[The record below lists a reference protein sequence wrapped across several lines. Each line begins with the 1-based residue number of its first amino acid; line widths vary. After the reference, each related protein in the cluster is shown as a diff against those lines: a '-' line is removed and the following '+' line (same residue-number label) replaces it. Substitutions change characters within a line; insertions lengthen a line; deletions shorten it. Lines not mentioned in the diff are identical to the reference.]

1 MHDVEATPPSAAVL
15 VGGSGFVGSATA
27 AALRV
32 AGCAV
37 TVVDVVPPPDR
48 ALDAGVEWRR
58 CDLLVDDIELPD
70 GDVVLF
76 VGNGDPRTRWRW
88 HQPLQT
94 VVTTGRLAPSLA
106 GRDVT
111 LCSTLEVYGSAPAP
125 LTEHSPNVL
134 PWDDDQLWKW
144 LDRGRP
150 LFDRPCP
157 PWTAAEWCRELLA
170 ADPTGRWMYG
180 MAKRAQELLVAE
192 AVGENRLTVL
202 RLANTVGAGQERVV
216 SRLARRADDG
226 RTLEVSHPVL
236 RSFLP
241 ADHVARVFLG
251 APGPGTYIVGSESVE
266 LMSIAEHLVGSV
278 GHARSAP
285 PEDEADTAVG
295 DPAVADTAVADPAV
309 ADTAAADRRPKVI
322 GVPPGPQDSCGDVRA
337 TALDALGLGVGHWST
352 WIDDAVRSILDPAAA
367 EIHPPVGVVVPPRC
381 VSPDVV
387 THRQQSALWSGAV
400 KHGNQWSTE
409 LEEQLTKELAIG
421 ADRQLLA
428 TTSGTDA
435 LRIMCG
441 AICGPASPGQVVAL
455 PSYTFPATAEVVAQ
469 LGYLIRFV
477 DVDPVH
483 WTMDAASLA
492 AALEPGDVAAV
503 VAVDTF
509 GNPVDYPALQQVCDR
524 AGVPLLADSAAAL
537 GSRVGEDPVGTQA
550 VAHSFSMSF
559 AKVLSAGGA
568 GGAVVLPTDVD
579 PNGPFGWTRSA
590 LMNELHAI
598 VALDQLEVLGE
609 LVDRRNRNADLYSA
623 AAAHLGLDHQR
634 ARPGTR
640 HSWVHFV
647 LRIPGGTARRDQ
659 VSSELAAL
667 GVGTKAYFDPLHRDT
682 AYDCLRVDGPELSV
696 TDELGD
702 QSLAV
707 PMSSELN
714 DEAIDRICIVLD
726 RVLG

>member
-1 MHDVEATPPSAAVL
+1 MGCTPPRAAVL

-27 AALRV
+27 AALRD

-37 TVVDVVPPPDR
+37 TVVDVAPPPDR
-48 ALDAGVEWRR
+48 ALDAGAEWRR
-58 CDLLVDDIELPD
+58 CDLLVDDIDLPP

-76 VGNGDPRTRWRW
+76 VGNGDPRTRWQW

-94 VVTTGRLAPSLA
+94 VVTTGRLGPSLA
-106 GRDVT
+106 GRNVT
-111 LCSTLEVYGSAPAP
+111 LCSTLEVYGAAPAP
-125 LTEHSPNVL
+125 LTEQSPHVL
-134 PWDDDQLWKW
+134 PWNDEQLWSW
-144 LDRGRP
+144 LERGRP

-157 PWTAAEWCRELLA
+157 PWTAAGWCRELLA
-170 ADPTGRWMYG
+170 ADPTGRWVYG
-180 MAKRAQELLVAE
+180 LAKRAQELLVTE
-192 AVGENRLTVL
+192 AVGEDRLTVL

-216 SRLARRADDG
+216 SRLARRAAAG
-226 RTLEVSHPVL
+226 RTLEVSHPVV

-251 APGPGTYIVGSESVE
+251 APGPGTFIVGSASVE
-266 LMSIAEHLVGSV
+266 LMAIAEQLVDSV
-278 GHARSAP
+278 GEGRPS
-285 PEDEADTAVG
+285 V
-295 DPAVADTAVADPAV
+295 VAMEV
-309 ADTAAADRRPKVI
+309 
-322 GVPPGPQDSCGDVRA
+322 GPQDSCGEVQA
-337 TALDALGLGVGHWST
+337 TALDPLGLGVGPWST
-352 WIDDAVRSILDPAAA
+352 WIDDAVQSILDPAAVQ
-367 EIHPPVGVVVPPRC
+367 IHPPVGVVVPPRC

-387 THRQQSALWSGAV
+387 TSRQQSALWSGAV

-409 LEEQLTKELAIG
+409 LEERLTKELAIG

-441 AICGPASPGQVVAL
+441 AVCGPAAPGQVVAL

-469 LGYLIRFV
+469 LGYRIRFV
-477 DVDPVH
+477 DVDPIH
-483 WTMDAASLA
+483 WTMDPTSLA
-492 AALEPGDVAAV
+492 AALSPGDVAAV

-509 GNPVDYPALQQVCDR
+509 GNPVDYAALQQECDL

-537 GSRVGEDPVGTQA
+537 GSRIGEDPVGTQA
-550 VAHSFSMSF
+550 VGHSFSMSF

-568 GGAVVLPTDVD
+568 GGAVVLPADVETD
-579 PNGPFGWTRSA
+579 GPYGWTRSA

-609 LVDRRNRNADLYSA
+609 LVDRRNRNAELYSA
-623 AAAHLGLDHQR
+623 AAARLGLDHQR
-634 ARPGTR
+634 TRPGAR

-647 LRIPGGTARRDQ
+647 LRIPGGTQRRDR
-659 VSSELAAL
+659 VSAELAAL
-667 GVGTKAYFDPLHRDT
+667 GVGTKAYFDPLHRD
-682 AYDCLRVDGPELSV
+682 AAFDRVRVEGPELTV

>member
-1 MHDVEATPPSAAVL
+1 MHDVELTPPRSAVL
-15 VGGSGFVGSATA
+15 VGGSGFVGTATA

-70 GDVVLF
+70 GDIVLF

-94 VVTTGRLAPSLA
+94 VVTTGRLAPNLA

-125 LTEHSPNVL
+125 LTEQSPNVL
-134 PWDDDQLWKW
+134 PWNDDQLWNW

-170 ADPTGRWMYG
+170 ADPTGRWVYA

-192 AVGENRLTVL
+192 AVGEDRLTVL

-216 SRLARRADDG
+216 SRLARRAAAG

-251 APGPGTYIVGSESVE
+251 APGPGTYIAGSESVE

-278 GHARSAP
+278 GVHDGPS
-285 PEDEADTAVG
+285 
-295 DPAVADTAVADPAV
+295 
-309 ADTAAADRRPKVI
+309 VI
-322 GVPPGPQDSCGDVRA
+322 GVPAGPQDSCGDVRA

-367 EIHPPVGVVVPPRC
+367 QIHPPVGVVVPPRC

-441 AICGPASPGQVVAL
+441 AVCGPAAPGQVVAL

-477 DVDPVH
+477 DVDPLH
-483 WTMDAASLA
+483 WTMEPASLA

-537 GSRVGEDPVGTQA
+537 GSRIGDDPVGTQA
-550 VAHSFSMSF
+550 IAHSFSMSF

-682 AYDCLRVDGPELSV
+682 AYDRLRVDGPELSV